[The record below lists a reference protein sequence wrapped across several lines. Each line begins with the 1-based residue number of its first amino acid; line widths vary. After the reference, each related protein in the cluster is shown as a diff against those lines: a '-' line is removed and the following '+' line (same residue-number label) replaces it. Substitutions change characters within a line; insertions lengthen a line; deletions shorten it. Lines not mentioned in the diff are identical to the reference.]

1 MWDAEPVQAFHLPD
15 HHAIDHVVIYAADDR
30 EESVIYP
37 ADGLEDHDFE
47 AVPFVLEAEYDDGRK
62 WFNEPE
68 WFTATDPYRQAVAER
83 ADMDIE
89 DILLEREIPISNYDT
104 YGDPTEI

>member
-1 MWDAEPVQAFHLPD
+1 MWNAEPVEAFHLPD
-15 HHAIDHVVIYAADDR
+15 HRPIDRV
-30 EESVIYP
+30 VIYP
-37 ADGLEDHDFE
+37 ADDLEDYDFQ

-83 ADMDIE
+83 ADMDV
-89 DILLEREIPISNYDT
+89 DNVLLERGIPVSGFDT
-104 YGDPTEI
+104 YDDPTEV

>member
-1 MWDAEPVQAFHLPD
+1 MWGAEPAQAFDLPD
-15 HHAIDHVVIYAADDR
+15 HRPIDRV
-30 EESVIYP
+30 VIYP
-37 ADGLEDHDFE
+37 ADDLEDYDFE

-83 ADMDIE
+83 ADTDI
-89 DILLEREIPISNYDT
+89 DDVLLEREIPISTFDT
-104 YGDPTEI
+104 YGDHSKI